1 MYTGII
7 YKYENVVNHKVYIGQ
22 TTRPREREELNTS
35 HAPSLRKTISIMLL
49 ESGVLR
55 NFLMKF

>member
-22 TTRPREREELNTS
+22 TTRPREKN
-35 HAPSLRKTISIMLL
+35 
-49 ESGVLR
+49 
-55 NFLMKF
+55 